1 MATTQFGELPLHLA
15 VEMGAAPE
23 VVNLLLVNYFPGIH
37 VQDNSGRT
45 PMQINLEADFFHIED
60 HKYVYESLK
69 NAHHTLEDMDRQWQQ
84 KLDQQAAQHEAHVR
98 QLQEEHAKAMQGEK
112 ETQLNLH
119 KELAR
124 VEGQVQQ
131 YQEERKALERT
142 LSSHH
147 VEKGAWREILETK
160 EETVEDLIHK
170 IQDKEKHMTSLKA
183 TLNAK
188 SNECV
193 SLSKRVEM
201 LEGDLRNITLLQQ
214 DEVAASMRRLED
226 DFQRIMKSQ
235 AILGGKLHGQSRG
248 LALLLEE
255 RGILLPPPPPPPPPV
270 LETNLHQDDTAM
282 EAVSA
287 AAARAARAAITQA
300 EVEVYEK
307 DVLSEM
313 ELEILQQE
321 STLEHATMSREK
333 L

>member
-1 MATTQFGELPLHLA
+1 
-15 VEMGAAPE
+15 
-23 VVNLLLVNYFPGIH
+23 
-37 VQDNSGRT
+37 
-45 PMQINLEADFFHIED
+45 
-60 HKYVYESLK
+60 
-69 NAHHTLEDMDRQWQQ
+69 
-84 KLDQQAAQHEAHVR
+84 
-98 QLQEEHAKAMQGEK
+98 
-112 ETQLNLH
+112 
-119 KELAR
+119 
-124 VEGQVQQ
+124 
-131 YQEERKALERT
+131 
-142 LSSHH
+142 
-147 VEKGAWREILETK
+147 
-160 EETVEDLIHK
+160 
-170 IQDKEKHMTSLKA
+170 MTSLKA

-193 SLSKRVEM
+193 SLSKRVDM

-321 STLEHATMSREK
+321 STLEHASMSREK